1 MERSNSA
8 HLKTHVHSRYAL
20 AIQWSNRRIV
30 LISFI
35 VISLALITPRMAF
48 ATTVN
53 VNYVIGFATWSGY
66 PDSVA
71 GFKAG
76 LAEFGIQEGKN
87 ATFIMGKTGANK
99 ELQTK
104 VANKIKDTRPNLV
117 YSLTTPGTTIIKNV
131 LPASTPIVFSIVTY
145 PADSGLIDSFDY
157 SGNNLVGTSNY
168 VSNKHYVALLRK
180 VLPETRKISIF
191 HRKGEP
197 NSKIQASNI
206 LRLMKK
212 EGIKVEILAAN
223 SIEHLSELAMDQV
236 GKTDVFMTTT
246 DTLMQSGGEEA
257 LIAISHQHK
266 IPILS
271 SNKSGILKGSTF
283 GPVADFYTLGKMA
296 GEKAGQILVND
307 VPPTQLQSEL
317 QEPPLFMVN
326 TKAINMMGISVSV
339 DIRDQLIWVDK

>member
-1 MERSNSA
+1 MGRSNSA
-8 HLKTHVHSRYAL
+8 QPKPYTYYYHAL
-20 AIQWSNRRIV
+20 IHQWSNRHIV

-35 VISLALITPRMAF
+35 VISLGLITPSLVF

-53 VNYVIGFATWSGY
+53 VNYVIGLATWSGY

-76 LAEFGIQEGKN
+76 LAVFGIQEGKN
-87 ATFIMGKTGANK
+87 ASFIIGKTGANN

-104 VANKIKDTRPNLV
+104 VAKNIKDARPDLV

-131 LPASTPIVFSIVTY
+131 LPTSTPIVFSIVTY

-168 VSNKHYVALLRK
+168 VSNKHYVALLKK
-180 VLPETRKISIF
+180 VLPETRKIAIF

-212 EGIKVEILAAN
+212 EGIAVEILAAT
-223 SIEHLSELAMDQV
+223 SVDHVSELAMDQL
-236 GKTDVFMTTT
+236 GKVDVFMTTT

-257 LIAISHQHK
+257 LITLSHQHK

-317 QEPPLFMVN
+317 QDPPLFMVN
-326 TKAINMMGISVSV
+326 TRAINMMGISVSV
-339 DIRDQLIWVDK
+339 DIRDQLIWVDE